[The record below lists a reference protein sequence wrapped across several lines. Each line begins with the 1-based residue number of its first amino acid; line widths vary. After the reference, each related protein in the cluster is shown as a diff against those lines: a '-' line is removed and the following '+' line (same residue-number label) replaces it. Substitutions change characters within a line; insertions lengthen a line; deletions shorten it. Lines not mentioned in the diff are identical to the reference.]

1 MKFEAEFKAPDDLA
15 DTASRIHAVLFK
27 KATAYAFLLESH
39 IKADKLSGQVLNVR
53 TGNLRRSIFSGV
65 EDNGDTI
72 EIWAKQSGDVKYGAI
87 HEFGGKTAAHEI
99 LPVKAKALHFIV
111 GGKEVFAKIVHHPGS
126 VMPERSYMRSSL
138 EDMKDTIIA
147 GLKDAV
153 LQELGK

>member
-1 MKFEAEFKAPDDLA
+1 MKFEAEFKEPDGFR
-15 DTASRIHAVLFK
+15 DTASRIHDALFK
-27 KATAYAFLLESH
+27 KATAYALLLESH

-65 EDNGDTI
+65 DDNGDTI

-87 HEFGGKTAAHEI
+87 HEFGGKTAAHDI
-99 LPVKAKALHFIV
+99 LPMKAKALHFIV
-111 GGKEVFAKIVHHPGS
+111 GGKEIFAKIVHHPGS

-138 EDMKDTIIA
+138 EDMKDSIIA

-153 LQELGK
+153 VKEFAK

>member
-1 MKFEAEFKAPDDLA
+1 MKYEIHFVAPEVLA
-15 DTASRIHAVLFK
+15 DAATRIHDALLRK
-27 KATAYAFLLESH
+27 AYAYALRLEGH

-65 EDNGDTI
+65 EDDGDTI

-87 HEFGGKTAAHEI
+87 HEFGGKTAAHDI
-99 LPVKAKALHFIV
+99 LPVKAKALHFIM
-111 GGKEVFAKIVHHPGS
+111 GGKDVFAKIVHHPGS

-153 LQELGK
+153 LRELGR